1 MALVLAAFVLDGCT
15 CCAYLNHM
23 FNAERIY
30 DEATEMRTARLDSVS
45 DPETSTPS
53 SEERM
58 KYDKVIEKGS
68 RVLERFPKNKKRTAE
83 AVFLI
88 GESFRHKG
96 EWDKAIVKYDEFE
109 RYFADHDSMRTVE
122 YQRAYC
128 LYKNHEY
135 NISRFALEPVV
146 ADKKHPY

>member
-1 MALVLAAFVLDGCT
+1 MFKFKIIAFALLAFFLEGCT

-23 FNAERIY
+23 FNAERLY
-30 DEATEMRTARLDSVS
+30 DEAGEMRTARQDSVADAEES
-45 DPETSTPS
+45 RPS
-53 SEERM
+53 PEERQ

-68 RVLERFPKNKKRTAE
+68 RVLERFPNNKKRTAE

-88 GESFRHKG
+88 GESFRHKQ
-96 EWDKAIVKYDEFE
+96 EWDKAITKYDEYE
-109 RYFADHDSMRTVE
+109 RYFSDYDSMPAVE

-135 NISRFALEPVV
+135 NISRFAL
-146 ADKKHPY
+146 AS